1 MKINFIWTDVS
12 KTSFWLLFVPGNKNR
27 YLFTADECE
36 RCSREESLYGGVDT
50 LGRSWGREWR
60 QVTQACYDNM
70 VTKCDAKNLKIDVA
84 SARNAKDPFPV
95 RKTQANKQTKNHLKA
110 GYRCVTFSD
119 NSHKLSLS
127 FLAGKYSR
135 TCSNSAKWRHYVKMA
150 AAKVS
155 YWDLLAWL
163 LSQLSGLHW
172 THFL

>member
-1 MKINFIWTDVS
+1 MSASDVQ
-12 KTSFWLLFVPGNKNR
+12 
-27 YLFTADECE
+27 
-36 RCSREESLYGGVDT
+36 ESLYGGVDT

-60 QVTQACYDNM
+60 QVTQAYYDNM

-127 FLAGKYSR
+127 FLAGKFEDMLELGQVTSLRQNGGCEGKLLGSSCLAVISTFGATLNTYFSLMY
-135 TCSNSAKWRHYVKMA
+135 TVLVKA
-150 AAKVS
+150 F
-155 YWDLLAWL
+155 
-163 LSQLSGLHW
+163 
-172 THFL
+172 FLFKL